1 MKYFTQVTVT
11 TYVASMLVY
20 ALWSYITFQTL
31 DKGWVGSLL
40 YLPHGCRVLFYCFFG
55 FRSLPALYLAEITGP
70 SLVWG
75 DQYLDHWGIASICS
89 LFSVVIAVELLKWS
103 SVPTFTYSLL
113 KKINFANYK
122 FLIFVI
128 IISALINSI
137 FTNLILGFLNNVDI
151 NAKVVA
157 RFFAGDVL
165 GSLVFITWLMIMFNM
180 MRDRKLFPVHAD
192 KT

>member
-1 MKYFTQVTVT
+1 MKYFIQVTLT

-31 DKGWVGSLL
+31 DKGWIGSIA

-70 SLVWG
+70 TLVWG
-75 DQYLDHWGIASICS
+75 DQYLAYWGFASICS
-89 LFSVVIAVELLKWS
+89 LFSVVIAVEILKWS
-103 SVPTFTYSLL
+103 SVSTFTYSLL
-113 KKINFANYK
+113 KEINFANYK

-137 FTNLILGFLNNVDI
+137 FTNLILGFLNDVVI
-151 NAKVVA
+151 SAKVVA
-157 RFFAGDVL
+157 RFFIGDVL
-165 GSLVFITWLMIMFNM
+165 GSFIFITWLMIMFNM
-180 MRDRKLFPVHAD
+180 IKDRNLYPVHDDRK
-192 KT
+192 